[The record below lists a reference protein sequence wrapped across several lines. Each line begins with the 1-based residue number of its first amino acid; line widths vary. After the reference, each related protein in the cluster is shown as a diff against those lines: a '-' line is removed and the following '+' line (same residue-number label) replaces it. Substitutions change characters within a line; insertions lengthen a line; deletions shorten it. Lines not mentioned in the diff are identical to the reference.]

1 MRRMTG
7 SSATKSDLEPIIPG
21 LRALACPIERLRT
34 MPGNPHHGDLEALTR
49 SWKRFGQRR
58 PLIGRLD
65 ADGNGGEVIA
75 GNHGLEVARRLGW
88 SHVAVLWVD
97 DDDATAKAFAVA
109 DNRTAQL
116 GYEDPE
122 LLTDLLMDIRMSD
135 LDLFAATAYDGAD
148 LAKLLD
154 PNLGL
159 QPRKGNKDSPENQ
172 LVEQSWAVI
181 VELPN
186 EDAQLELL
194 ERLTVEGFSC
204 RALIS

>member
-1 MRRMTG
+1 M
-7 SSATKSDLEPIIPG
+7 AEKSIPAGETLDMIVPG
-21 LRALACPIERLRT
+21 LRALAVPIDRLRT
-34 MPGNPHHGDLEALTR
+34 MQGNPHHGDIEALTR

-58 PLIGRLD
+58 PLIGRQD
-65 ADGNGGEVIA
+65 ADNESGEIIA
-75 GNHGLEVARRLGW
+75 GNHGLEVARRLKW
-88 SHVAVLWVD
+88 SHVAVLWVN

-135 LDLFAATAYDGAD
+135 TDLFAATAYDTSD

-154 PNLGL
+154 PSLGL
-159 QPRKGNKDSPENQ
+159 QVRKGNKQDAADQ

-181 VELPN
+181 VNVDN
-186 EDAQLELL
+186 EEAQLELL
-194 ERLTVEGFSC
+194 ERLTAEGFSC